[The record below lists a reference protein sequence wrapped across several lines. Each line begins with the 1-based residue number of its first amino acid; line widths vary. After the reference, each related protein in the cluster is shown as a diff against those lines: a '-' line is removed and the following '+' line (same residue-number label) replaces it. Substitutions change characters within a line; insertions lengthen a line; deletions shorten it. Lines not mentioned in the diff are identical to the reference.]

1 MNEYITTDADAIRQE
16 VLTELESSVGE
27 PLYPGDERRIFGEA
41 LVAVIVSM
49 YNAMNDAA
57 RQKMLRY
64 ARGDVLDAL
73 GERVGVT
80 RIAPT
85 SATTVLRFS
94 LTEAVGENVLI
105 PQGTRVTND
114 STHYFATTAAA
125 VIPVGELHVDVKAQ
139 SAEGGTAYN
148 GIPMGSINSI
158 VDAVVYVDRVSNI
171 TETVGGGDEETDDSL
186 RERIKAAPSK
196 LSTAGPINGYKY
208 WAMSADSSI
217 IDVCVKSDK
226 ETVERTLNVNGEK
239 AYKGGDR
246 LLLDTLTVYKANGSV
261 AAKNTDYTATYE
273 DGLLTVTLTP
283 SGALSGAT
291 TVKISIDDTNAG
303 VVKIV
308 PMCANG
314 QIPDENILEKVAAAV
329 NASEVRPLTDKVKVE
344 APQVEY
350 YDIELTY
357 YTPSDKESE
366 CIQTVEGDGG
376 AIDKFNEWQSE
387 ELGRDINPDKLRALI
402 LAPADENA
410 VGATRVAITSPTFA
424 ELDDTT
430 VAKFSGNMTVRHE
443 VAK

>member
-1 MNEYITTDADAIRQE
+1 MNEYITTDADVIRQE
-16 VLTELESSVGE
+16 ILTELESNVGE

-41 LVAVIVSM
+41 LVAVVVSM
-49 YNAMNDAA
+49 YNTMNDAA
-57 RQKMLRY
+57 KQKMLRY

-85 SATTVLRFS
+85 SAMTVLRFS
-94 LTEAVGENVLI
+94 LLEAVGENVII

-114 STHYFATTAAA
+114 STHYFATTTAA
-125 VIPVGELHVDVKAQ
+125 VIPVGELYVDVRAQ
-139 SAEGGTAYN
+139 SVEGGTAYN
-148 GIPMGSINSI
+148 GIPIGSINSI

-196 LSTAGPINGYKY
+196 LSTAGPVNGYKY

-217 IDVCVKSDK
+217 IDVCVKSEQ
-226 ETVERTLNVNGEK
+226 ETIERTLAVNGGK

-261 AAKNTDYTATYE
+261 AAKDGDYTASYE

-291 TVKISIDDTNAG
+291 SVKITIDDTNAG

-308 PMCANG
+308 PMCADG
-314 QIPDENILEKVAAAV
+314 QIPDENILQKVAAAV
-329 NASEVRPLTDKVKVE
+329 NASEIRPLTDKVVVE
-344 APQVEY
+344 APQVRY

-357 YTPSDKESE
+357 YTPADQESE
-366 CIQTVEGDGG
+366 CIETVEGGNG
-376 AIDKFNEWQSE
+376 SIDRFNAWQSE

-402 LAPADENA
+402 LAPTGENA
-410 VGATRVAITSPTFA
+410 VGATRVAITSPTFV